1 MKISYAITV
10 CNEIEEI
17 KRLIPFLL
25 EHKREED
32 EIVVQQDITE
42 LNEEVYG
49 YLFKQDI
56 EKNLIFRTHHLQNDF
71 AQFKNNLTQYCSGD
85 YIFQIDA
92 DEIPNPYL
100 ISYLHTII
108 LMNNFDI
115 CLVPRINTVE
125 GITQK
130 HILKWGWRINEKGWV
145 NYPDK
150 QWRLYRNTPEI
161 KWDGKVHERLIGFQ
175 TYTSLPEL
183 EEFSLYHPKTIER
196 QEKQNELYSK
206 I

>member
-42 LNEEVYG
+42 LNAEVYE
-49 YLFKQDI
+49 YLFKQDV

-71 AQFKNNLTQYCSGD
+71 AQFKNNLTRYCSGD

-92 DEIPNPYL
+92 DEIPNEIL
-100 ISYLHTII
+100 IHSLPEI
-108 LMNNFDI
+108 LENNDFDI
-115 CLVPRINTVE
+115 CMVPRVNTVE
-125 GITQK
+125 GIGL
-130 HILKWGWRINEKGWV
+130 HSLNKWGWSVSKLESQIREKELDLDDPKDRDEYELLKKY
-145 NYPDK
+145 N
-150 QWRLYRNTPEI
+150 
-161 KWDGKVHERLIGFQ
+161 LII
-175 TYTSLPEL
+175 
-183 EEFSLYHPKTIER
+183 EE
-196 QEKQNELYSK
+196 SK
-206 I
+206 D